1 MSNVLAG
8 ASISLASFNPISV
21 KKLLSFSAINLELV
35 IVSLPSRIF
44 FVQTFCLLLLFSLL
58 LPYP

>member
-8 ASISLASFNPISV
+8 ASVSLASFNPISV

>member
-21 KKLLSFSAINLELV
+21 KKLLRFSAINLELV

>member
-21 KKLLSFSAINLELV
+21 KKLLSFFAINLELV

-44 FVQTFCLLLLFSLL
+44 FVQTFYLLLLFSLL